1 MPTPDHPE
9 TSATSSSRKKA
20 DPTGW
25 VFIVATVA
33 GMVAVVIQNLDVPE
47 KTKWWIA
54 FFLIG
59 VFVVAAISGLAWVYR
74 KHPRISGFTNA
85 LLLVLL
91 VFTVAVIPVVV
102 FGNVERNL
110 LLTLA
115 GILFLSLLPGWL
127 YLQFVAVKGKTLWN
141 EYVLNLFRLHVD
153 DYRNLPRPP
162 VTSIFYERWQ
172 KSQPN
177 GTGDGSANLYER
189 KFRGLYGSSLE
200 KGTGSG
206 ELKSYGENLFPVL
219 VSTILLGVAWTMTFR
234 PDVVIGWKFV
244 EGTFGVD
251 RMLLPVEALQFG
263 FLGSYF
269 FMLQMLIRRYY
280 QDDLK
285 TSAYLNATVRI
296 VIVSILVV
304 TVDRVWPDEY
314 SGKAAFAF
322 LVGVFP
328 QLGVQALRS
337 LVAIPLRGL
346 VPSLKKNNPLS
357 DLDGMNI
364 WYESRLLEEG
374 IEDLQNLSTSNLVD
388 VILRTR
394 IPVDR
399 LVDWID
405 QAHLL
410 LHVCKSSKD
419 ASFVTRDKLRC
430 LGIRTATDLENVMD
444 VETTSDPKKAD
455 EACVY
460 RWVLNNEEEPPSVTE
475 TIVKALRSE
484 PNLYHVRQWKRYAE
498 ELEARQKTLEN
509 L

>member
-162 VTSIFYERWQ
+162 VTSSPR
-172 KSQPN
+172 SQS
-177 GTGDGSANLYER
+177 GD
-189 KFRGLYGSSLE
+189 
-200 KGTGSG
+200 
-206 ELKSYGENLFPVL
+206 
-219 VSTILLGVAWTMTFR
+219 
-234 PDVVIGWKFV
+234 
-244 EGTFGVD
+244 
-251 RMLLPVEALQFG
+251 
-263 FLGSYF
+263 
-269 FMLQMLIRRYY
+269 
-280 QDDLK
+280 
-285 TSAYLNATVRI
+285 
-296 VIVSILVV
+296 
-304 TVDRVWPDEY
+304 
-314 SGKAAFAF
+314 
-322 LVGVFP
+322 
-328 QLGVQALRS
+328 
-337 LVAIPLRGL
+337 
-346 VPSLKKNNPLS
+346 
-357 DLDGMNI
+357 
-364 WYESRLLEEG
+364 
-374 IEDLQNLSTSNLVD
+374 
-388 VILRTR
+388 
-394 IPVDR
+394 
-399 LVDWID
+399 
-405 QAHLL
+405 
-410 LHVCKSSKD
+410 
-419 ASFVTRDKLRC
+419 
-430 LGIRTATDLENVMD
+430 
-444 VETTSDPKKAD
+444 
-455 EACVY
+455 ACC
-460 RWVLNNEEEPPSVTE
+460 
-475 TIVKALRSE
+475 
-484 PNLYHVRQWKRYAE
+484 
-498 ELEARQKTLEN
+498 
-509 L
+509 